1 MKAIKPQALGLL
13 SKPYRFRG
21 QDRLVIVAL
30 GFFRLGEP
38 VRNFLPEQAG
48 WPEILPRLPAEQP
61 LDAVMPKRR
70 AEVLAA
76 ATAYSAQ
83 PVSSMQVRLQ
93 VGVVDKRLKVIGERA
108 WRYGTV
114 PLHTVSA
121 PLPFQSMPLSYE
133 RAYGGPAH
141 AGNPVGCGHTGRLTR
156 GLTGPV
162 EGAMPNVEYPNE
174 PVRGHY
180 RALPP
185 AGFAPLDL
193 RWAPRSRM
201 GGTYDRRWLEQV
213 SPGLPEDLDW
223 AMFNVAPEDQQ
234 VPGFFTGG
242 ETYRL
247 EGLHPERPVIEG
259 RLPDFR
265 LRALVE
271 TEAHAPQEVALA
283 FDTLWLFPDAE
294 LGLAL
299 YRGESAVADPEA
311 EDVKSILLAYEHR
324 RDAPRA
330 TAHYVAALA
339 ARSGSGRDAL
349 VHLLNEAP
357 LRPAPDAA
365 ERARL
370 AQEAEAER
378 QASRARDAAL
388 EAAAAADLDGHLPD
402 AKPASVPDFAAAA
415 AAQAA
420 PYVCR
425 AQLARGEADLAP
437 LFAHIDAR
445 VAEAREQAEVSLAA
459 LADDAAAS
467 AAQPSAAED
476 TQTAL
481 DRLAGRHHAEYAE
494 LLATAAST
502 GAAAGQGAAP
512 ATPAA
517 ADLAALDLAGRRA
530 AAKPVA
536 PPLAPAAA
544 TALGAEVLR
553 LLRAGATLAGRD
565 MAGANLAG
573 ARLAGA
579 DLKNALLENAD
590 LSRADLSRADLSGAV
605 LCGARLDGAKLDGA
619 RLDGASLNA
628 ARAAGASFRGVR
640 ADRLSSLHA
649 ELAGSDWQTARVADW
664 VALGADL
671 QGANFAAAELP
682 RAVFLQ
688 AQAATSRWQG
698 ARLGRDL
705 FVRADLREADFSGAK
720 LQQTVF
726 ADCNAPRAAFAGAE
740 LESCFL
746 GSARLAGSDWQGARA
761 RQTSWRGAQL
771 AGAKLA
777 GGRFEACDFG
787 RADLAASDLGG
798 ARFKSS
804 ILSRAHL
811 ESSQARDSDWFQS
824 QCRGTDFRRADLAG
838 GRFMQADLSNAK
850 LAGAALDGARHLPA
864 DAPSRSREKD
874 KS

>member
-1 MKAIKPQALGLL
+1 MKAIKPTALGLL

-38 VRNFLPEQAG
+38 VRSFLPEQAG
-48 WPEILPRLPAEQP
+48 WPDILPRLPAEQP

-83 PVSSMQVRLQ
+83 PVSAMQVRLQ
-93 VGVVDKRLKVIGERA
+93 VGVVDKRLKVMGERA

-121 PLPFQSMPLSYE
+121 PQPFQSMPLTYE

-156 GLTGPV
+156 GLCGPV
-162 EGAMPNVEYPNE
+162 DGAMPNVEYPNE
-174 PVRGHY
+174 PVRGHF

-185 AGFAPLDL
+185 AGFAPLDM

-201 GGTYDRRWLEQV
+201 GGSYDRRWLEQV
-213 SPGLPEDLDW
+213 SPGLPEDLNWD
-223 AMFNVAPEDQQ
+223 MFNVAPDDQQ
-234 VPGFFTGG
+234 LPGFFTGG

-247 EGLHPERPVIEG
+247 EGLHPARPVIEG

-265 LRALVE
+265 LRAVLE
-271 TEAHAPQEVALA
+271 TDAPAAQEVAMV

-299 YRGESAVADPEA
+299 YRGVAAVADPEA
-311 EDVKSILLAYEHR
+311 EDVKAILLAYEHR
-324 RDAPRA
+324 RDAPRPV
-330 TAHYVAALA
+330 AHYVAALA
-339 ARSGSGRDAL
+339 ARSGTGRDAL

-357 LRPAPDAA
+357 LRPEADVA

-370 AQEAEAER
+370 AQEAQAE
-378 QASRARDAAL
+378 QAAARARDAAL
-388 EAAAAADLDGHLPD
+388 EAAAAADLADHLPQ
-402 AKPASVPDFAAAA
+402 AAPAAVPDLAAAA
-415 AAQAA
+415 APQAA

-425 AQLARGEADLAP
+425 AQLARGEADLGP

-445 VAEAREQAEVSLAA
+445 VAEARQQAESSLAA
-459 LADDAAAS
+459 LAEDAAA
-467 AAQPSAAED
+467 AQAQAPAED
-476 TQTAL
+476 EAQTAL
-481 DRLAGRHHAEYAE
+481 DRLAGLHHAEYAD
-494 LLATAAST
+494 LLAGAASAV
-502 GAAAGQGAAP
+502 GEAGQGAAP
-512 ATPAA
+512 AASE
-517 ADLAALDLAGRRA
+517 LAALDLAGRRA
-530 AAKPVA
+530 AAQPVA
-536 PPLAPAAA
+536 PALAPAAA
-544 TALGAEVLR
+544 AALGAEVLR
-553 LLRAGATLAGRD
+553 LLRAGVSLAGRD
-565 MAGANLAG
+565 MAGADLAG

-605 LCGARLDGAKLDGA
+605 LCGARLDGAILDGA

-640 ADRLSSLHA
+640 AERLSSLHA
-649 ELAGSDWQTARVADW
+649 ELAGSDWQDAQVADW

-671 QGANFAAAELP
+671 QGANFAGAQLP

-688 AQAATSRWQG
+688 AHAAASRWQG

-705 FVRADLREADFSGAK
+705 FVRADLSAADFSGAT

-726 ADCNAPRAAFAGAE
+726 ADCSAPRAAFAGAE

-746 GSARLAGSDWQGARA
+746 GSARLAGSNWQGARA
-761 RQTSWRGAQL
+761 RQSSWRGAQL
-771 AGAKLA
+771 AGARFA
-777 GGRFEACDFG
+777 GARFEACDFG
-787 RADLAASDLGG
+787 RADMAGSELGG

-804 ILSRAHL
+804 ILSRAKL
-811 ESSQARDSDWFQS
+811 ESSQARDSEWFQA

-838 GRFMQADLSNAK
+838 ARFMQADLSNAN
-850 LAGAALDGARHLPA
+850 LAGAALDGARHLPP
-864 DAPSRSREKD
+864 DAHGRSREKD